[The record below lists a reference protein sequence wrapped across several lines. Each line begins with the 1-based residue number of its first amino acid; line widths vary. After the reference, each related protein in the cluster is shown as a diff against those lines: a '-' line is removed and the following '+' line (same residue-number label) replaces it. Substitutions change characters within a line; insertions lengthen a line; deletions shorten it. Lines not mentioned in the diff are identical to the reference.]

1 MKTLILGLD
10 GGTFE
15 IIDPLIKQNKLPN
28 LSYLIK
34 NGCHGILKSTIHPI
48 TAPAWTSFMTG
59 VNPGKHG
66 IYDFSI
72 KLPRSYEIKYALLQL
87 ELDKRAI

>member
-10 GGTFE
+10 GGTFKV
-15 IIDPLIKQNKLPN
+15 IDPLIQQSKLPT

-34 NGCHGILKSTIHPI
+34 KGCYGILKSTIHPI

-66 IYDFSI
+66 IYDFSVFQNI
-72 KLPRSYEIKYALLQL
+72 
-87 ELDKRAI
+87 

>member
-10 GGTFE
+10 GGTFKV
-15 IIDPLIKQNKLPN
+15 IDPLIKQNKLPN

-48 TAPAWTSFMTG
+48 TAPAG
-59 VNPGKHG
+59 QV
-66 IYDFSI
+66 
-72 KLPRSYEIKYALLQL
+72 L
-87 ELDKRAI
+87 

>member
-1 MKTLILGLD
+1 MKALIIGLD
-10 GGTFE
+10 SGTFKV
-15 IIDPLIKQNKLPN
+15 INPLIPQDKLQS

-34 NGCHGILKSTIHPI
+34 NVCHGILKSTIHPI
-48 TAPAWTSFMTG
+48 TAPAWTSLMIG

-72 KLPRSYEIKYALLQL
+72 KLPGSYEIKIC
-87 ELDKRAI
+87 KSNF